1 MLLIVPV
8 IGEIEKNIPVMQIAK
23 FARELVDYTSV
34 GDLPVEGLITNIAGS
49 VWVGIVM
56 SL

>member
-8 IGEIEKNIPVMQIAK
+8 IDEIEKNIPVMQIVK

-34 GDLPVEGLITNIAGS
+34 GDLLAGGLIINIARS
-49 VWVGIVM
+49 V
-56 SL
+56 